1 MEAEREILERTPPQA
16 VDVEQ
21 AVLGAFLL
29 DNTAVGKCLELTD
42 NFEDCFYRESHRKIF
57 GACVTLY
64 DRNEPVDLITLSE
77 ELSRRGQLEEVG
89 GNSYLVTLTELVA
102 TAANVEYH
110 AEILLE
116 KAIRRQLIEA
126 STEIIKPCYDD
137 SQEVDELLDRS
148 ELRIFSIK
156 ERHLKG
162 GFTSLKDILPQT
174 MQSLDEYAEKGGTL
188 TGLPTGF
195 DELDDLTAGLQPA
208 DLIVVAG
215 RPAMGKTAFC
225 LNVAEHL
232 AVNEKIPVAVFSLE
246 MSKEQL
252 AQRMLCSRA
261 KVSSNRLRRGKLKDY
276 QWTNLSIAVGPLSE
290 APIYVDDSPAIS
302 ALELKAKARR
312 LKSQRGVGLV
322 IVDYMQLMQG
332 PRNVENRQQE
342 IAFISRS
349 LKNLAKELSLPVM
362 ALSQLSRQ
370 SEARGGYMKPQ
381 LADLRECVTG
391 DTLVVMS
398 DGRRLPVKRLV
409 GSTPEV
415 MAVSRE
421 GRIVLARS
429 DMVWHVGRR
438 PVFVVR
444 LASGRTVRATA
455 EHRLLGAHGW
465 RRVGELRAGDRIA
478 IARAIPEPV
487 NCEEWSDDRVALLGH
502 LIGDGSYL
510 SGQPLR
516 YTTSDDEN
524 STLVAK
530 AAEREFSSVVRHYP
544 GKGNW
549 HQLLISGNGN
559 RWHPRGVNL
568 WLRQLGIFGQ
578 RSHEKRIP
586 EDAFRLPNRQIA
598 LLLRHLWATDGTIH
612 TRKEGSV
619 GGHAIHFSTN
629 SESLAGDVAAL
640 LLRLGIVARIRLAQK
655 RGYLPAHLVTISG
668 SRAQLKF
675 IEAVGASGPRAPQ
688 ALRLREALAGV
699 AANTN
704 VDTLPIEVF
713 DRVRQLMKERGITQR
728 RMAAMRKTAY
738 GGSSHFRFAPSREV
752 ALEYGEILG
761 DEALSNQAT
770 SDLFWDTIAA
780 VEPAGEEEVYDLTVP
795 GISSWLADGIVSHN
809 SGAIEQDA
817 DVVMFIYR
825 PFKYGEE
832 LAEKY
837 RREVLKTNIPMDS
850 YAEVLIGKQ
859 RNGPTGSV
867 PLAFVPEYT
876 RFERLDTIHAEAPQ
890 IEGVEE
896 ESGTPF

>member
-42 NFEDCFYRESHRKIF
+42 SFEDCFYRESHRKIF
-57 GACVTLY
+57 GACVKLY

-77 ELSRRGQLEEVG
+77 ELSRQGQLEEVG

-137 SQEVDELLDRS
+137 SQEVDDLLDRS

-312 LKSQRGVGLV
+312 LKSQRGIGLV

-332 PRNVENRQQE
+332 PRSVENRQQE

-381 LADLRECVTG
+381 LADLRE
-391 DTLVVMS
+391 
-398 DGRRLPVKRLV
+398 
-409 GSTPEV
+409 
-415 MAVSRE
+415 
-421 GRIVLARS
+421 
-429 DMVWHVGRR
+429 
-438 PVFVVR
+438 
-444 LASGRTVRATA
+444 
-455 EHRLLGAHGW
+455 
-465 RRVGELRAGDRIA
+465 
-478 IARAIPEPV
+478 
-487 NCEEWSDDRVALLGH
+487 
-502 LIGDGSYL
+502 
-510 SGQPLR
+510 
-516 YTTSDDEN
+516 
-524 STLVAK
+524 
-530 AAEREFSSVVRHYP
+530 
-544 GKGNW
+544 
-549 HQLLISGNGN
+549 
-559 RWHPRGVNL
+559 
-568 WLRQLGIFGQ
+568 
-578 RSHEKRIP
+578 
-586 EDAFRLPNRQIA
+586 
-598 LLLRHLWATDGTIH
+598 
-612 TRKEGSV
+612 
-619 GGHAIHFSTN
+619 
-629 SESLAGDVAAL
+629 
-640 LLRLGIVARIRLAQK
+640 
-655 RGYLPAHLVTISG
+655 
-668 SRAQLKF
+668 
-675 IEAVGASGPRAPQ
+675 
-688 ALRLREALAGV
+688 
-699 AANTN
+699 
-704 VDTLPIEVF
+704 
-713 DRVRQLMKERGITQR
+713 
-728 RMAAMRKTAY
+728 
-738 GGSSHFRFAPSREV
+738 
-752 ALEYGEILG
+752 
-761 DEALSNQAT
+761 
-770 SDLFWDTIAA
+770 
-780 VEPAGEEEVYDLTVP
+780 
-795 GISSWLADGIVSHN
+795 

-837 RREVLKTNIPMDS
+837 RREVLKRNIPMDS

-890 IEGVEE
+890 TEEVEE